1 MPINNSAKEI
11 WEAALGEL
19 QLQINRTNYD
29 TWLRDTVG
37 LSYNDEQFVVG
48 VASPFAVDYL
58 EQRLSSLINKTLIGV
73 TGKEVELTF
82 QVQQQDAPSK
92 PKVHSKL
99 PNQPSMLNHRK
110 NGTNGFNPKYTFDTF
125 IVGSCNRLAEAA
137 ARAVAEKPGY
147 TYNPLFIYGGVG
159 LGKTHLLHAI
169 AHAVTK
175 SKLSALYVSTEQ
187 FTNEFIKAIREGK
200 TEDFRQKYRS
210 VDVLLIDDIQ
220 FIGGKEQ
227 TQEGFFHTFNDL
239 HNGSRQIVLTS
250 DRPPKAINLLEER
263 LRSRFEWG
271 LITDIQPPDLE
282 TRVAILQAK
291 AEEDKVAIPEEV
303 LHFIAHKIHKSIREL
318 EGSLN
323 RVAALA
329 RAKAKPITIELASE
343 ALDESMDPTPR
354 RRPSIPTVL
363 SAVAKHFDIPPEA
376 LTGQKRDKLTAKAR
390 HVAVYLLREESACS
404 YNSIGKALGARD
416 HSSII
421 RGYDKIE
428 NEIESNAALRR
439 DVLDIRDR
447 IYQKG
452 RTNDV

>member
-1 MPINNSAKEI
+1 MPVNESAKEI

-19 QLQINRTNYD
+19 QLQISRTNYD
-29 TWLRDTVG
+29 TWLRDTTG
-37 LSYNDEQFVVG
+37 LSYDGDNFTIG
-48 VASPFAVDYL
+48 VSSPFAIEYL
-58 EQRLSSLINKTLIGV
+58 EQRLASIIQKTLVRI
-73 TGKEVELTF
+73 TGKELELTF
-82 QVQQQDAPSK
+82 QIQQQDTSSQPKNRKSNKPSSNGTY
-92 PKVHSKL
+92 H
-99 PNQPSMLNHRK
+99 K
-110 NGTNGFNPKYTFDTF
+110 NGFNGFNPKYTFDSF

-169 AHAVTK
+169 GHAVTK
-175 SKLSALYVSTEQ
+175 NKLNALLVSTEQ

-239 HNGSRQIVLTS
+239 HNGSHQIVLTS
-250 DRPPKAINLLEER
+250 DRPPKAINLLEDR

-271 LITDIQPPDLE
+271 LTTDIQPPDLE

-291 AEEDKVAIPEEV
+291 AEEDKVDIPQDV
-303 LHFIAHKIHKSIREL
+303 LHFIARRISKSIREL

-329 RAKAKPITIELASE
+329 RAQGKKITLDLASE
-343 ALDESMDPTPR
+343 ALDESMDATPR
-354 RRPSIPTVL
+354 RKPSIPTVI
-363 SAVAKHFDIPPEA
+363 SAVARYFDIPPDA
-376 LTGQKRDKLTAKAR
+376 MTGQKRDKLTVKAR

-404 YNSIGKALGARD
+404 YTMIGKALGDRD

-421 RGYDKIE
+421 RGYAKVE
-428 NEIESNAALRR
+428 SEIESNAALRR

-447 IYQKG
+447 IHQTG
-452 RTNDV
+452 RANDV

>member
-1 MPINNSAKEI
+1 MPVNESAKEV

-29 TWLRDTVG
+29 TWLRDTTG
-37 LSYNDEQFVVG
+37 LSYDGDKFVIG
-48 VASPFAVDYL
+48 VSSPFAIDYL
-58 EQRLSSLINKTLIGV
+58 EQRLASIIQKTLIRI
-73 TGKEVELTF
+73 TGKELDLAF
-82 QVQQQDAPSK
+82 QIRKQDILPKSKNSRTNQQS
-92 PKVHSKL
+92 
-99 PNQPSMLNHRK
+99 K
-110 NGTNGFNPKYTFDTF
+110 NGVHHKNAYNGFNPKYTFDSF

-137 ARAVAEKPGY
+137 ARRVAEKPGY

-169 AHAVTK
+169 GHAVTK
-175 SKLSALYVSTEQ
+175 NKLNALYVSTEQ
-187 FTNEFIKAIREGK
+187 FTNEFIKSIREGK

-210 VDVLLIDDIQ
+210 VDVLLIDDIH

-239 HNGSRQIVLTS
+239 HNGSHQIVLTS
-250 DRPPKAINLLEER
+250 DRPPKAINLLEDR

-271 LITDIQPPDLE
+271 LITDIQPPEEE
-282 TRVAILQAK
+282 TRLAILQAK
-291 AEEDKVAIPEEV
+291 AEEDSVAIPEDV
-303 LHFIAHKIHKSIREL
+303 LKFIAHRIYKSIREL

-329 RAKAKPITIELASE
+329 RAKEQPITLELASE
-343 ALDESMDPTPR
+343 ALDDSMDATPR

-363 SAVAKHFDIPPEA
+363 LAVARHFDIPQDA
-376 LTGQKRDKLTAKAR
+376 LTGKRRDKLTAKAR

-404 YNSIGKALGARD
+404 FNAIGKALGDRD

-421 RGYDKIE
+421 RGYDKVE
-428 NEIESNAALRR
+428 SEIEGNAALRR

-447 IYQKG
+447 IYQRG
-452 RTNDV
+452 RATDA

>member
-1 MPINNSAKEI
+1 MSINESAKEI
-11 WEAALGEL
+11 WEASLGEL

-37 LSYNDEQFVVG
+37 LSYSGDQFVVG
-48 VASPFAVDYL
+48 VASPFAVEYL
-58 EQRLSSLINKTLIGV
+58 EQRLSSLINKTLIGI

-82 QVQQQDAPSK
+82 QVQQQDAPAK
-92 PKVHSKL
+92 PKGHSKL
-99 PNQPSMLNHRK
+99 PHQPSMLNHRK
-110 NGTNGFNPKYTFDTF
+110 NGSNGFNTKYTFDTF
-125 IVGSCNRLAEAA
+125 IVGSCNRLAAA
-137 ARAVAEKPGY
+137 AAQAVAEKPGY

-169 AHAVTK
+169 AHTVIK
-175 SKLSALYVSTEQ
+175 NKLQALYVSTEQ
-187 FTNEFIKAIREGK
+187 FTNEFITAIREGK
-200 TEDFRQKYRS
+200 TEEFRQKYRS

-239 HNGSRQIVLTS
+239 HNGSRQIVLAS

-271 LITDIQPPDLE
+271 LLTDIQPPDLE

-291 AEEDKVAIPEEV
+291 AEEDKVAIPEDV

-323 RVAALA
+323 RIAALA
-329 RAKAKPITIELASE
+329 RAKEKPITLELASE

-363 SAVAKHFDIPPEA
+363 SAVTKYFDLQPDA
-376 LTGQKRDKLTAKAR
+376 LASQKRDKPTAKAR
-390 HVAVYLLREESACS
+390 HIAVYLLREESACS

-428 NEIESNAALRR
+428 SEIESNAALRR

-452 RTNDV
+452 RTSDV

>member
-1 MPINNSAKEI
+1 MPVNESAKEI
-11 WEAALGEL
+11 WEAALGDL
-19 QLQINRTNYD
+19 QLQTNRTNYD
-29 TWLRDTVG
+29 TWLRDTTG
-37 LSYNDEQFVVG
+37 LSYEDGTFTIG
-48 VASPFAVDYL
+48 VSSPFAIEYL
-58 EQRLSSLINKTLIGV
+58 EKRLASIIQNTLIRI
-73 TGKEVELTF
+73 TGKELELAF
-82 QVQQQDAPSK
+82 QIQQQEASAKSK
-92 PKVHSKL
+92 GGKTSKASG
-99 PNQPSMLNHRK
+99 NGSYRK
-110 NGTNGFNPKYTFDTF
+110 AGYNGFNPKYTFDSF

-169 AHAVTK
+169 GHAVTK
-175 SKLSALYVSTEQ
+175 NKLNALLVSTEQ

-210 VDVLLIDDIQ
+210 VDVLLIDDIH

-250 DRPPKAINLLEER
+250 DRPPKAINLLEDR

-271 LITDIQPPDLE
+271 LTTDIQPPDLE

-291 AEEDKVAIPEEV
+291 AEEDKIAIPQDV
-303 LHFIAHKIHKSIREL
+303 LHFMARRISKSIREL

-329 RAKAKPITIELASE
+329 RAKDKAITMELASE
-343 ALDESMDPTPR
+343 ALDDSMDSAPR
-354 RRPSIPTVL
+354 RKPSIPTVIA
-363 SAVAKHFDIPPEA
+363 AVARYFDIPQDA

-390 HVAVYLLREESACS
+390 HIAVYLLREDAACS
-404 YNSIGKALGARD
+404 YSAIGKALGNRD
-416 HSSII
+416 HTSVM
-421 RGYDKIE
+421 RGCEKIE
-428 NEIESNAALRR
+428 SEIEGNAALRR
-439 DVLDIRDR
+439 EVLDVRDR
-447 IYQKG
+447 IYQRG
-452 RTNDV
+452 RASDV

>member
-1 MPINNSAKEI
+1 MPVNGSAKEI

-19 QLQINRTNYD
+19 KVQISQTNFD
-29 TWLRDTVG
+29 TWLKDTVG
-37 LSYNDEQFVVG
+37 LGYEGNRFTIG
-48 VASPFAVDYL
+48 VSSPFVLDYL
-58 EQRLSSLINKTLIGV
+58 EQRLSSSIRKTLIGI
-73 TGKEVELTF
+73 TEKELELEF
-82 QVQQQDAPSK
+82 QIQQQEASPKTRPSK
-92 PKVHSKL
+92 ASK
-99 PNQPSMLNHRK
+99 SSG
-110 NGTNGFNPKYTFDTF
+110 NGNYHKTSYNSFNPKYTFDSF

-169 AHAVTK
+169 GHAVTK
-175 SKLSALYVSTEQ
+175 NKLNALLVSTEQ

-200 TEDFRQKYRS
+200 TEDFRQKYRG
-210 VDVLLIDDIQ
+210 VDVLLIDDIH

-250 DRPPKAINLLEER
+250 DRPPKAINLLEDR

-271 LITDIQPPDLE
+271 LTTDIQPPDLE

-291 AEEDKVAIPEEV
+291 AEEDKVEIPQDV
-303 LHFIAHKIHKSIREL
+303 LHFMARRISKSIREL

-329 RAKAKPITIELASE
+329 RAKDRKITMDLASE
-343 ALDESMDPTPR
+343 ALDDSLDSAPR
-354 RRPSIPTVL
+354 RKPSIPTVIN
-363 SAVAKHFDIPPEA
+363 AVARHFDVPPDT

-390 HVAVYLLREESACS
+390 HIAEYLLREEAACS
-404 YNSIGKALGARD
+404 YSAIGKALGDRD
-416 HSSII
+416 HTSVM
-421 RGYDKIE
+421 RGCEKIE
-428 NEIESNAALRR
+428 SEIEGNAALRR

-447 IYQKG
+447 IYQGG
-452 RTNDV
+452 RASDV

>member
-1 MPINNSAKEI
+1 MPVNESAKEI

-19 QLQINRTNYD
+19 QLQISRTNYN
-29 TWLRDTVG
+29 TWLRDTTG
-37 LSYNDEQFVVG
+37 LSFDGDKFIIG
-48 VASPFAVDYL
+48 VSSPFAIDYL
-58 EQRLSSLINKTLIGV
+58 EQRLASIIQKTLIRI
-73 TGKEVELTF
+73 TGKELELTF
-82 QVQQQDAPSK
+82 QIQQQDSASK
-92 PKVHSKL
+92 PKNSRASKQS
-99 PNQPSMLNHRK
+99 NNGTYHK
-110 NGTNGFNPKYTFDTF
+110 NGYNGFNPKYTFDSF

-169 AHAVTK
+169 GHAVTK
-175 SKLSALYVSTEQ
+175 NKLNALLVSTEQ

-239 HNGSRQIVLTS
+239 HNGSHQIVLTS
-250 DRPPKAINLLEER
+250 DRPPKAINLLEDR

-271 LITDIQPPDLE
+271 LITDVQPPDLE
-282 TRVAILQAK
+282 TRMAILQTK
-291 AEEDKVAIPEEV
+291 AEENKVVIPQNV
-303 LHFIAHKIHKSIREL
+303 FDFIAHKIHKSIREL

-323 RVAALA
+323 RIVALS
-329 RAKAKPITIELASE
+329 RAKEKPVTIELASE
-343 ALDESMDPTPR
+343 ALDESMDDTPR
-354 RRPSIPTVL
+354 RKPSIPTVL
-363 SAVAKHFDIPPEA
+363 SAVAHHFDLPSDA

-404 YNSIGKALGARD
+404 YNVIGKALGDRD

-428 NEIESNAALRR
+428 SEIESNAALRR
-439 DVLDIRDR
+439 EVLDIRDR
-447 IYQKG
+447 IHQTG
-452 RTNDV
+452 RANDV

>member
-1 MPINNSAKEI
+1 MPVIESAKEV
-11 WEAALGEL
+11 WEAALGDL
-19 QLQINRTNYD
+19 QLQISRTNYD
-29 TWLRDTVG
+29 TWLRDTTG
-37 LSYNDEQFVVG
+37 LSLDVDSFTIG
-48 VASPFAVDYL
+48 VSSPFAVEYL
-58 EQRLSSLINKTLIGV
+58 EQRLASIIQKTLIRI
-73 TGKEVELTF
+73 TGKELELVF
-82 QVQQQDAPSK
+82 QIQQPDVSHKPRSGRSSK
-92 PKVHSKL
+92 TSGNGAYRKL
-99 PNQPSMLNHRK
+99 NY
-110 NGTNGFNPKYTFDTF
+110 NGFNPKYTFDSF

-169 AHAVTK
+169 GHAVTK
-175 SKLSALYVSTEQ
+175 NKLNALLVSTEQ

-200 TEDFRQKYRS
+200 TEEFRQKYRN
-210 VDVLLIDDIQ
+210 VDVLLIDDIH

-239 HNGSRQIVLTS
+239 HNGSSQIVLTS
-250 DRPPKAINLLEER
+250 DRPPKAINLLEDR

-271 LITDIQPPDLE
+271 LTTDIQPPDLE

-291 AEEDKVAIPEEV
+291 AEEDRVDIPQDV
-303 LHFIAHKIHKSIREL
+303 LHFMSHKVSKSIREL

-323 RVAALA
+323 RIVALS
-329 RAKAKPITIELASE
+329 RAKEKPITLELASE
-343 ALDESMDPTPR
+343 ALDDSMESAPR
-354 RRPSIPTVL
+354 RKPSIPAVL
-363 SAVAKHFDIPPEA
+363 SAVARYFDIPTDA

-390 HVAVYLLREESACS
+390 HVSVYLLREDAACS
-404 YNSIGKALGARD
+404 YNSIGKALGDRD

-428 NEIESNAALRR
+428 NEIESNSTLRR
-439 DVLDIRDR
+439 EVLDIRDR

-452 RTNDV
+452 RASDV

>member
-1 MPINNSAKEI
+1 MPVNESAKEI

-19 QLQINRTNYD
+19 QLQISRTNYD
-29 TWLRDTVG
+29 TWLRDTTG
-37 LSYNDEQFVVG
+37 LSYDGDNFTIG
-48 VASPFAVDYL
+48 VSSPFAIEYL
-58 EQRLSSLINKTLIGV
+58 EQRLASIIQKTLVRI
-73 TGKEVELTF
+73 TGKELELTF
-82 QVQQQDAPSK
+82 QIQQQDTSSQPKNRKSNKPSSNGTY
-92 PKVHSKL
+92 H
-99 PNQPSMLNHRK
+99 K
-110 NGTNGFNPKYTFDTF
+110 NGFNGFNPKYTFDSF

-169 AHAVTK
+169 GHAVTK
-175 SKLSALYVSTEQ
+175 NKLNALLVSTEQ

-239 HNGSRQIVLTS
+239 HNGSHQIVLTS
-250 DRPPKAINLLEER
+250 DRPPKAINLLEDR

-271 LITDIQPPDLE
+271 LTTDIQPPDLE

-291 AEEDKVAIPEEV
+291 AEEDKVDIPQDV
-303 LHFIAHKIHKSIREL
+303 LHFIARRISKSIREL

-329 RAKAKPITIELASE
+329 RAQGKKITLDLASE
-343 ALDESMDPTPR
+343 ALDESMDATPR
-354 RRPSIPTVL
+354 RKPSIPTVI
-363 SAVAKHFDIPPEA
+363 SAVARYFDIPPDA
-376 LTGQKRDKLTAKAR
+376 MTGQKRDKLTVKAR

-404 YNSIGKALGARD
+404 YTMIGKALGDRD

-421 RGYDKIE
+421 RGYAKVE
-428 NEIESNAALRR
+428 SEIESNTALRR

-447 IYQKG
+447 IQQTG
-452 RTNDV
+452 RANDV

>member
-1 MPINNSAKEI
+1 MPVNESAKEI

-19 QLQINRTNYD
+19 QLQISRTNYD
-29 TWLRDTVG
+29 TWLRDTTG
-37 LSYNDEQFVVG
+37 LSYDGDNFTIG
-48 VASPFAVDYL
+48 VSSPFAIEYL
-58 EQRLSSLINKTLIGV
+58 EQRLASIIQKTLVRI
-73 TGKEVELTF
+73 TGKELELTF
-82 QVQQQDAPSK
+82 QIQQQDTSSQPKNRKSNKPSSNGTY
-92 PKVHSKL
+92 H
-99 PNQPSMLNHRK
+99 K
-110 NGTNGFNPKYTFDTF
+110 NGFNGFNPKYTFDSF

-169 AHAVTK
+169 GHAVTK
-175 SKLSALYVSTEQ
+175 NKLNALLVSTEQ

-239 HNGSRQIVLTS
+239 HNGSHQIVLTS
-250 DRPPKAINLLEER
+250 DRPPKAINLLEDR

-271 LITDIQPPDLE
+271 LTTDIQPPDLE

-291 AEEDKVAIPEEV
+291 AEEDKVDIPQDV
-303 LHFIAHKIHKSIREL
+303 LHFIARRISKSIREL

-329 RAKAKPITIELASE
+329 RAQGKKITLDLASE
-343 ALDESMDPTPR
+343 ALDESMDATPR
-354 RRPSIPTVL
+354 RKPSIPTVI
-363 SAVAKHFDIPPEA
+363 SAVARYFDIPPDA
-376 LTGQKRDKLTAKAR
+376 MTGQKRDKLTVKAR

-404 YNSIGKALGARD
+404 YTMIGKALGDRD

-421 RGYDKIE
+421 RGYAKVE
-428 NEIESNAALRR
+428 SEIESNTALRR

-447 IYQKG
+447 IHQTG
-452 RTNDV
+452 RANDV

>member
-1 MPINNSAKEI
+1 MPANESAKEI
-11 WEAALGEL
+11 WGAALGEL
-19 QLQINRTNYD
+19 QLQISRTNYD
-29 TWLRDTVG
+29 TWLRDTTG
-37 LSYNDEQFVVG
+37 LSFDGDKFIVG
-48 VASPFAVDYL
+48 VSSPFAIDYL
-58 EQRLSSLINKTLIGV
+58 EQRLASIIQKTLVRI
-73 TGKEVELTF
+73 TGKELELTF
-82 QVQQQDAPSK
+82 QIQQQDTASQPKNRKSNKPSSNGTY
-92 PKVHSKL
+92 H
-99 PNQPSMLNHRK
+99 K
-110 NGTNGFNPKYTFDTF
+110 NGSNGFNPKYTFDSF

-169 AHAVTK
+169 GHAVTK
-175 SKLSALYVSTEQ
+175 NKLNALLVSTEQ

-239 HNGSRQIVLTS
+239 HNGSHQIVLTS
-250 DRPPKAINLLEER
+250 DRPPKAINLLEDR

-271 LITDIQPPDLE
+271 LTTDIQPPDLE

-291 AEEDKVAIPEEV
+291 AEEDKVDIPQDV
-303 LHFIAHKIHKSIREL
+303 LHFIARRISKSIREL

-329 RAKAKPITIELASE
+329 RAQGKKITLDLASE
-343 ALDESMDPTPR
+343 ALDESMDATPR
-354 RRPSIPTVL
+354 RKPSIPTVI
-363 SAVAKHFDIPPEA
+363 SAVARYFDIPPDA
-376 LTGQKRDKLTAKAR
+376 LTGQKRDKLTVKAR

-404 YNSIGKALGARD
+404 YTMIGKALGDRD

-421 RGYDKIE
+421 RGYAKVE
-428 NEIESNAALRR
+428 SEIESNTALRR

-447 IYQKG
+447 IHQTG
-452 RTNDV
+452 RANDV

>member
-1 MPINNSAKEI
+1 MPVNESANDI
-11 WEAALGEL
+11 WGAALGEL
-19 QLQINRTNYD
+19 QLQVNRTNYD
-29 TWLRDTVG
+29 TWLRDTTG
-37 LSYNDEQFVVG
+37 LSFDGDKFIIG
-48 VASPFAVDYL
+48 VSSPFAIEYL
-58 EQRLSSLINKTLIGV
+58 EQRLASIIQKTLVRI
-73 TGKEVELTF
+73 TGKELELTF
-82 QVQQQDAPSK
+82 QIQQQDTASQ
-92 PKVHSKL
+92 PKSRKSNKSSSNGTYH
-99 PNQPSMLNHRK
+99 K
-110 NGTNGFNPKYTFDTF
+110 NGSNGFNPKYTFDSF

-169 AHAVTK
+169 GHAVIK
-175 SKLSALYVSTEQ
+175 NKLNALLVSTEQ

-210 VDVLLIDDIQ
+210 ADVLLIDDIQ

-239 HNGSRQIVLTS
+239 HNGSHQIVLTS
-250 DRPPKAINLLEER
+250 DRPPKAINHLEDR

-271 LITDIQPPDLE
+271 LTTDIQPPDLE
-282 TRVAILQAK
+282 TRMAILQAK
-291 AEEDKVAIPEEV
+291 AEEDKVVIPQDV
-303 LHFIAHKIHKSIREL
+303 LHFIARRITKSIREL

-329 RAKAKPITIELASE
+329 RAKDKKITLDLASE
-343 ALDESMDPTPR
+343 ALDESMDATPR
-354 RRPSIPTVL
+354 RKPSIPTVL
-363 SAVAKHFDIPPEA
+363 ATVARYFDLPPDA

-404 YNSIGKALGARD
+404 YAMIGKALGDRD

-421 RGYDKIE
+421 RGYAKVE
-428 NEIESNAALRR
+428 SEIESNAALRR

-447 IYQKG
+447 IHQTG
-452 RTNDV
+452 RANDV

>member
-1 MPINNSAKEI
+1 MPVNDSAKEI
-11 WEAALGEL
+11 WEAALGDL

-29 TWLRDTVG
+29 TWLRDTTG
-37 LSYNDEQFVVG
+37 LSYEGDCFTIG
-48 VASPFAVDYL
+48 VSSPFAVEYL
-58 EQRLSSLINKTLIGV
+58 EQRLASIIQKTLIRT
-73 TGKEVELTF
+73 TGKELELAF
-82 QVQQQDAPSK
+82 QIQQQEPSLK
-92 PKVHSKL
+92 PKSGKSSKASS
-99 PNQPSMLNHRK
+99 NGVYRK
-110 NGTNGFNPKYTFDTF
+110 NGSNGFNPKYTFDSF

-169 AHAVTK
+169 GHAVTK
-175 SKLSALYVSTEQ
+175 NKLNALLVSTEQ
-187 FTNEFIKAIREGK
+187 FTNEFIKSIREGK

-210 VDVLLIDDIQ
+210 VDVLLIDDIH

-250 DRPPKAINLLEER
+250 DRPPKAINLLEDR

-271 LITDIQPPDLE
+271 LTTDIQPPDLE

-291 AEEDKVAIPEEV
+291 AEEDKVDISQEV
-303 LHFIAHKIHKSIREL
+303 LHFIARRISKSIREL

-329 RAKAKPITIELASE
+329 RAKDKKITLDLASE
-343 ALDESMDPTPR
+343 ALDESMDAAPR
-354 RRPSIPTVL
+354 HKPSIPTVI
-363 SAVAKHFDIPPEA
+363 SAVARYFDIPADA

-390 HVAVYLLREESACS
+390 HISVYLLREDAGCS
-404 YNSIGKALGARD
+404 YTAIGKALGDRD
-416 HSSII
+416 HTSVM

-428 NEIESNAALRR
+428 GEIESNASLRR
-439 DVLDIRDR
+439 EVLDIRDR
-447 IYQKG
+447 LYQRG
-452 RTNDV
+452 RASDV